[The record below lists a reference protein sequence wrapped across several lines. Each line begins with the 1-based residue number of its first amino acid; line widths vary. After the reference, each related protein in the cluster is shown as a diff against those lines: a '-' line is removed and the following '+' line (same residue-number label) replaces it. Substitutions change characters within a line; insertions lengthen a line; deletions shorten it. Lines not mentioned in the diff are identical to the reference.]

1 MLRARGL
8 SFERHDVNARLEIEA
23 RGASDRVALESV
35 HGELMTKKTAL
46 VTGAG
51 GGLGHAT
58 VERLVAHGWKVFEAD
73 ISKEMLR
80 SSIHDPDVVPVVM
93 DVTDNDSI
101 EGAYDAIA
109 SQTDRLDAIVNF
121 AGVLGVGSLTD
132 IPEERLARILD
143 INVMGTYR
151 VNKKFLP
158 LVEAAKGRI
167 VNLSSETGWQ
177 SAAPFNGPYAMSKHA
192 IEAYSTALRR
202 ELALLGIKVV
212 TIQPG
217 AFRTNMVAGIE
228 RAFTAAE
235 AETPK
240 FAPVLRKLKALAGK
254 EIESAR
260 DPDILAQVIE
270 TALTAKHPRPVYS
283 VKPDKLRSALEALP
297 LRASDRLY
305 LAVLQRARKG

>member
-1 MLRARGL
+1 
-8 SFERHDVNARLEIEA
+8 
-23 RGASDRVALESV
+23 
-35 HGELMTKKTAL
+35 MTKKTAL

-58 VERLVAHGWKVFEAD
+58 VERLLADGWKVFAAD
-73 ISKEMLR
+73 ISTDLLR
-80 SSIHDPDVVPVVM
+80 TSMHDPDAVPVLM
-93 DVTDNDSI
+93 DVTDQESI
-101 EGAYDAIA
+101 QSAYDAVA
-109 SQTDRLDAIVNF
+109 SQADRLDAIVNF
-121 AGVLGVGSLTD
+121 AGVMGVGSLTD
-132 IPEERLARILD
+132 IPEARLARVLD

-151 VNKKFLP
+151 VNKTFLP

-202 ELALLGIKVV
+202 ELALLGIKVI

-228 RAFTAAE
+228 GAFTAAE

-240 FAPVLRKLKALAGK
+240 FAQVLRKLKALAGK

-270 TALTAKHPRPVYS
+270 HALTVKRPKPVYS
-283 VKPDKLRSALEALP
+283 VKPDLLRSTIERLP
-297 LRASDRLY
+297 LKTADRLY
-305 LAVLQRARKG
+305 LAVLRRAHKG

>member
-1 MLRARGL
+1 
-8 SFERHDVNARLEIEA
+8 
-23 RGASDRVALESV
+23 
-35 HGELMTKKTAL
+35 MTKKIAL

-58 VERLVAHGWKVFEAD
+58 VERLV
-73 ISKEMLR
+73 
-80 SSIHDPDVVPVVM
+80 HDPDVVPVVM
-93 DVTDNDSI
+93 DVTDGESI
-101 EGAYDAIA
+101 QSAYDAVA
-109 SQTDRLDAIVNF
+109 SQTDRLDGIVNF
-121 AGVLGVGSLTD
+121 AGIMGVGSLTD

-151 VNKKFLP
+151 VNKKFFP

-192 IEAYSTALRR
+192 IEAYSTSLRR
-202 ELALLGIKVV
+202 ELALLGVKVI

-228 RAFTAAE
+228 QAFTAAE

-240 FAPVLRKLKALAGK
+240 FAQVLRKLKALAGK

-260 DPDILAQVIE
+260 DPDILAQVID
-270 TALTAKHPRPVYS
+270 TALTAKRPKPVYS
-283 VKPDKLRSALEALP
+283 VKPDRLRSSLERLP
-297 LRASDRLY
+297 LRAADGLY
-305 LAVLQRARKG
+305 LAVLRRAHKG

>member
-1 MLRARGL
+1 
-8 SFERHDVNARLEIEA
+8 
-23 RGASDRVALESV
+23 
-35 HGELMTKKTAL
+35 MTKRTAL

-58 VERLVAHGWKVFEAD
+58 VERLVANGWKVFESD
-73 ISKEMLR
+73 ISKDMLR
-80 SSIHDPDVVPVVM
+80 SSMHDPDVVPIVM
-93 DVTDNDSI
+93 DVTNGESI
-101 EGAYDAIA
+101 QSAYDAVA
-109 SQTDRLDAIVNF
+109 GQTDRLDGIVNF
-121 AGVLGVGSLTD
+121 AGVMGVGSLTD

-151 VNKKFLP
+151 VNKKFFP

-167 VNLSSETGWQ
+167 VNISSETGWQ

-202 ELALLGIKVV
+202 EVALLGVKVI

-235 AETPK
+235 EETPK

-270 TALTAKHPRPVYS
+270 QALTLKRPKPVYS
-283 VKPDKLRSALEALP
+283 VKPDKLRSTIERLP
-297 LRASDRLY
+297 LRAADGLY
-305 LAVLQRARKG
+305 LAVLRRAKKG

>member
-1 MLRARGL
+1 
-8 SFERHDVNARLEIEA
+8 
-23 RGASDRVALESV
+23 
-35 HGELMTKKTAL
+35 MTKKTAL

-58 VERLVAHGWKVFEAD
+58 TERLVANGWKVFAAD
-73 ISKEMLR
+73 ISKDLLR
-80 SSIHDPDVVPVVM
+80 ASMHDPDVVPVVI
-93 DVTDNDSI
+93 DVTDQESI
-101 EGAYDAIA
+101 QSAYDAVA
-109 SQTDRLDAIVNF
+109 SQTDRLDGIVNF
-121 AGVLGVGSLTD
+121 AGIMGVGSLTD

-151 VNKKFLP
+151 VNKTFLP
-158 LVEAAKGRI
+158 LVEAARGRI

-202 ELALLGIKVV
+202 ELALLDIKVV

-228 RAFTAAE
+228 EAFTAAE

-240 FAPVLRKLKALAGK
+240 FAPVLHKLKALAGK
-254 EIESAR
+254 EIQSAR

-270 TALTAKHPRPVYS
+270 TALTAKRPKPVYS
-283 VKPDKLRSALEALP
+283 VKPDRLRSTIEKLP
-297 LRASDRLY
+297 LRAIDQLY
-305 LAVLQRARKG
+305 VTVLRRAKKG

>member
-1 MLRARGL
+1 
-8 SFERHDVNARLEIEA
+8 
-23 RGASDRVALESV
+23 
-35 HGELMTKKTAL
+35 MTKKTAL

-58 VERLVAHGWKVFEAD
+58 VERLLADGWKVFAAD
-73 ISKEMLR
+73 ISTDLLR
-80 SSIHDPDVVPVVM
+80 TSMHDPDAVPVLM
-93 DVTDNDSI
+93 DVTDQESI
-101 EGAYDAIA
+101 QSAYDAVA
-109 SQTDRLDAIVNF
+109 SQADRLDAIVNF
-121 AGVLGVGSLTD
+121 AGVMGVGSLTD
-132 IPEERLARILD
+132 IPEARLARILD

-151 VNKKFLP
+151 VNKTFLP

-202 ELALLGIKVV
+202 ELALLGIKVI

-228 RAFTAAE
+228 GAFTAAE

-240 FAPVLRKLKALAGK
+240 FAQVLRKLKALAGK

-270 TALTAKHPRPVYS
+270 HALTVKRPKPVYS
-283 VKPDKLRSALEALP
+283 VKPDFLRSTIERLP
-297 LRASDRLY
+297 LKTADRLY
-305 LAVLQRARKG
+305 LAVLRRAHKG

>member
-1 MLRARGL
+1 
-8 SFERHDVNARLEIEA
+8 
-23 RGASDRVALESV
+23 
-35 HGELMTKKTAL
+35 MTKKTAL

-228 RAFTAAE
+228 RAFMAAE

>member
-1 MLRARGL
+1 
-8 SFERHDVNARLEIEA
+8 
-23 RGASDRVALESV
+23 
-35 HGELMTKKTAL
+35 MTKKTAL

-58 VERLVAHGWKVFEAD
+58 VERLIANGWKVFEAD

-80 SSIHDPDVVPVVM
+80 SSMHDPDAVPVVI

-101 EGAYDAIA
+101 QSAYDVVARE
-109 SQTDRLDAIVNF
+109 TDRLDAIINF
-121 AGVLGVGSLTD
+121 AGVIGVGSLTD

-202 ELALLGIKVV
+202 ELALLGIKVI

-228 RAFTAAE
+228 DAFTAAE

-240 FAPVLRKLKALAGK
+240 FAPVLRKLKSLAGK

-260 DPDILAQVIE
+260 DPDLLAQVIE
-270 TALTAKHPRPVYS
+270 TALSAKRPKPVYS

-305 LAVLQRARKG
+305 IAVLKRAQKG

>member
-1 MLRARGL
+1 
-8 SFERHDVNARLEIEA
+8 
-23 RGASDRVALESV
+23 
-35 HGELMTKKTAL
+35 MTKRTAL
-46 VTGAG
+46 ITGAG
-51 GGLGHAT
+51 GGLGRAL
-58 VERLVAHGWKVFEAD
+58 VERLVASGWKVFAAD
-73 ISKEMLR
+73 ISEEVLR
-80 SSIHDPDVVPVVM
+80 SSMHDPDVVPVVM
-93 DVTDNDSI
+93 DVTSQGSI
-101 EGAYDAIA
+101 QSAYDAVA
-109 SQTDRLDAIVNF
+109 GQTARLDGIVNF
-121 AGVLGVGSLTD
+121 AGVMGVGSLTD

-151 VNKKFLP
+151 VNKTFLP

-202 ELALLGIKVV
+202 ELALLDIKVV

-228 RAFTAAE
+228 KAFTAAE

-240 FAPVLRKLKALAGK
+240 FAQVLRKLKALAGK

-270 TALTAKHPRPVYS
+270 TALTAKRPKPVYS
-283 VKPDKLRSALEALP
+283 VKPDRLRSTIEKLP
-297 LRASDRLY
+297 LRAADGLY
-305 LAVLQRARKG
+305 LAVLRRAHRG

>member
-1 MLRARGL
+1 MFA
-8 SFERHDVNARLEIEA
+8 
-23 RGASDRVALESV
+23 
-35 HGELMTKKTAL
+35 
-46 VTGAG
+46 
-51 GGLGHAT
+51 
-58 VERLVAHGWKVFEAD
+58 AD
-73 ISKEMLR
+73 ISEDLLR
-80 SSIHDPDVVPVVM
+80 ASSHDPDVIPVVM
-93 DVTDNDSI
+93 DVTSQESI
-101 EGAYDAIA
+101 QSAYDAVA
-109 SQTDRLDAIVNF
+109 GQADRLDAIVNF
-121 AGVLGVGSLTD
+121 AGVMGVGSLTD
-132 IPEERLARILD
+132 IPEARLARILD

-151 VNKKFLP
+151 VNKTFLP

-202 ELALLGIKVV
+202 ELVLLDIKVV

-228 RAFTAAE
+228 KAFTD
-235 AETPK
+235 AETESPK

-270 TALTAKHPRPVYS
+270 TALSVRRPKPIYS
-283 VKPDKLRSALEALP
+283 VKPDRLRSVLEMVP
-297 LRASDRLY
+297 LRAADQLY
-305 LAVLQRARKG
+305 GLVLRRARKG

>member
-1 MLRARGL
+1 
-8 SFERHDVNARLEIEA
+8 
-23 RGASDRVALESV
+23 
-35 HGELMTKKTAL
+35 MTKKTAL

-58 VERLVAHGWKVFEAD
+58 VERLLADGWKVFAAD
-73 ISKEMLR
+73 ISTDLLR
-80 SSIHDPDVVPVVM
+80 TSMHDPDAVPVLM
-93 DVTDNDSI
+93 DVTDQESI
-101 EGAYDAIA
+101 QSAYDAVA
-109 SQTDRLDAIVNF
+109 SQADRLDAIVNF
-121 AGVLGVGSLTD
+121 AGVMGVGSLTD
-132 IPEERLARILD
+132 IPEARLARILD
-143 INVMGTYR
+143 VNVMGTYR
-151 VNKKFLP
+151 VNKTFLP

-202 ELALLGIKVV
+202 ELALLGIKVI

-217 AFRTNMVAGIE
+217 AFRTDMVAGIE
-228 RAFTAAE
+228 GAFTAAE

-240 FAPVLRKLKALAGK
+240 FAQVLRKLKALAGK

-270 TALTAKHPRPVYS
+270 HALTVKRPKPVYS
-283 VKPDKLRSALEALP
+283 VKPDLLRSTIERLP
-297 LRASDRLY
+297 LKTADRLY
-305 LAVLQRARKG
+305 LAVLRRAHKG

>member
-1 MLRARGL
+1 
-8 SFERHDVNARLEIEA
+8 
-23 RGASDRVALESV
+23 
-35 HGELMTKKTAL
+35 MTKKTAL

-58 VERLVAHGWKVFEAD
+58 VERLLAGGWKVFAAD
-73 ISKEMLR
+73 LSKDLLR
-80 SSIHDPDVVPVVM
+80 TSMHDPDAVPVVM
-93 DVTDNDSI
+93 DVTDQESI
-101 EGAYDAIA
+101 ESAYHTVA
-109 SQTDRLDAIVNF
+109 SQTDRLDGIVNF
-121 AGVLGVGSLTD
+121 AGVMGVGSLTD
-132 IPEERLARILD
+132 IPEARLARILD

-151 VNKKFLP
+151 VNKTFLP

-228 RAFTAAE
+228 DAFTAAE

-240 FAPVLRKLKALAGK
+240 FAQALRKLKALAGK

-270 TALTAKHPRPVYS
+270 DALTVKRPKPVYS
-283 VKPDKLRSALEALP
+283 VKPDLLRSTIERLP
-297 LRASDRLY
+297 LKTADRLY
-305 LAVLQRARKG
+305 LAVLRRAHKG

>member
-1 MLRARGL
+1 
-8 SFERHDVNARLEIEA
+8 
-23 RGASDRVALESV
+23 
-35 HGELMTKKTAL
+35 MTKKIAL

-58 VERLVAHGWKVFEAD
+58 VERLVANGWKVFAAD
-73 ISKEMLR
+73 ISKDLLR
-80 SSIHDPDVVPVVM
+80 SSMHDPDILPVVM
-93 DVTDNDSI
+93 DVTDGASI
-101 EGAYDAIA
+101 QSAYDAIA
-109 SQTDRLDAIVNF
+109 SNTDRLDGIVNF
-121 AGVLGVGSLTD
+121 AGIMGVGSLTD

-151 VNKKFLP
+151 VNKKFFP

-192 IEAYSTALRR
+192 IEAYSTSLRR
-202 ELALLGIKVV
+202 ELALLDVKVI

-228 RAFTAAE
+228 QAFTAAE

-240 FAPVLRKLKALAGK
+240 FAQVLRKLKALAGK

-260 DPDILAQVIE
+260 DPDILAQVID
-270 TALTAKHPRPVYS
+270 TALTAKRPKPVYS
-283 VKPDKLRSALEALP
+283 VKPDKLRSSLERLP
-297 LRASDRLY
+297 LRATDGLY
-305 LAVLQRARKG
+305 LAVLRRAHKG

>member
-1 MLRARGL
+1 
-8 SFERHDVNARLEIEA
+8 
-23 RGASDRVALESV
+23 
-35 HGELMTKKTAL
+35 MTKKTAL

-58 VERLVAHGWKVFEAD
+58 VERLVANGWKVFEAD
-73 ISKEMLR
+73 LSKDMLR
-80 SSIHDPDVVPVVM
+80 SSMHDPDVVPVVM

-101 EGAYDAIA
+101 GSAYDAIE
-109 SQTDRLDAIVNF
+109 SQTDHLDAIVNF
-121 AGVLGVGSLTD
+121 AGVMGVGSLTD

-158 LVEAAKGRI
+158 LVEASRGRI

-192 IEAYSTALRR
+192 VEAYSTALRR
-202 ELALLGIKVV
+202 ELALLGIKVI

-235 AETPK
+235 AETPR
-240 FAPVLRKLKALAGK
+240 FAPVLRKLKSLAGK
-254 EIESAR
+254 EIASAS

-270 TALTAKHPRPVYS
+270 TALTTKRPKPVYS
-283 VKPDKLRSALEALP
+283 VKPDRLRSALEALP

-305 LAVLQRARKG
+305 LAVLQRAQKG

>member
-1 MLRARGL
+1 
-8 SFERHDVNARLEIEA
+8 
-23 RGASDRVALESV
+23 
-35 HGELMTKKTAL
+35 MTKKTAL
-46 VTGAG
+46 VTGAA

-58 VERLVAHGWKVFEAD
+58 VERLVANGWKVFAAD
-73 ISKEMLR
+73 ISKDMLR
-80 SSIHDPDVVPVVM
+80 ASMHDPDVVPVVM
-93 DVTDNDSI
+93 DVTSNESI
-101 EGAYDAIA
+101 ESAYEAVRG
-109 SQTDRLDAIVNF
+109 QTERLDAIVNF
-121 AGVLGVGSLTD
+121 AGVMGVGSLTD

-151 VNKKFLP
+151 VNKRFFP

-192 IEAYSTALRR
+192 VEAYSTALRR
-202 ELALLGIKVV
+202 EVALVGVKVV

-260 DPDILAQVIE
+260 DPDILAQVVE
-270 TALTAKHPRPVYS
+270 TALTAKRPKPVYS

-297 LRASDRLY
+297 LRATDRLY
-305 LAVLQRARKG
+305 LAVLQRAQKG